1 MDFDAEKER
10 LRHKGIQLTREWDE
24 RGNRELYVLFN
35 EASGKSAYTLD
46 EQSIEQAAEFV
57 LDNPPSLFDRTP

>member
-1 MDFDAEKER
+1 MDFDTERER

-35 EASGKSAYTLD
+35 EASGKSAYALD
-46 EQSIEQAAEFV
+46 EQSIVQAVEFV
-57 LDNPPSLFDRTP
+57 SDNPPSLFNHTP